1 MTDRDLMEDILLIL
15 KGEADLQLHG
25 TIESSTSNVHT
36 TFNKV
41 LNETL
46 TMQNEVYQLMAQKGW
61 YPTEA
66 AEQQKLLKLNKNT
79 LKQRDKAKINKKEIP
94 Y

>member
-46 TMQNEVYQLMAQKGW
+46 TMQNEVYQLMAQKVGI
-61 YPTEA
+61 
-66 AEQQKLLKLNKNT
+66 QQRQLNNKKLLKLNKNT

>member
-66 AEQQKLLKLNKNT
+66 AEQQKIAQA
-79 LKQRDKAKINKKEIP
+79 KQKYAQAAGHSQN
-94 Y
+94 